1 MEGQDMKTI
10 IIEGTDKRSVAEI
23 VAAVRGTVESVRR
36 EAKETTADLPGLSF
50 AETFDLTASPEGRG
64 RK

>member
-1 MEGQDMKTI
+1 MRTV

-23 VAAVRGTVESVRR
+23 VAAVR
-36 EAKETTADLPGLSF
+36 EAGRKAQADLPGLSF
-50 AETFDLTASPEGRG
+50 AETFDLTATPEGRG